1 MFKGKLSLLM
11 FVLGSTI
18 VFGVT
23 QPDHV
28 SDQGLV
34 RIDMSRVVHK
44 ISTIKKEQ
52 SAVWMRRALA
62 IGGAAVAAAYVAY
75 QWYNPGQPQSNENNN
90 NQPNQQHVQAN
101 NNANQANPYCNYDP
115 SFRGRLE
122 FHFSQALAFAI
133 IALIFNKL
141 SNIGDRI
148 SDSLSGYFSMNTPT
162 TNELSQEI
170 ALRWRV
176 LCDVLA
182 TYSSQTKDFAG
193 VLTKNKEL
201 SVFVTADVY
210 TAYGS
215 LMYTIERAMAYELV
229 QVAQADKNGQGKQAC
244 MQNFK
249 HVAES
254 FNQSATVLEGFLNDA
269 TVQPDQKKVETF
281 MHVFNNACVEF
292 VNALDQA
299 EGVIGGGR

>member
-11 FVLGSTI
+11 FVLGGNI
-18 VFGVT
+18 IFGAT
-23 QPDHV
+23 QSGPV

-34 RIDMSRVVHK
+34 HIDMTRVVHK

-62 IGGAAVAAAYVAY
+62 LGGAAVAVAWWWTRESS
-75 QWYNPGQPQSNENNN
+75 QDNQK
-90 NQPNQQHVQAN
+90 QPNQVEKKTAEEV
-101 NNANQANPYCNYDP
+101 NALHYQL
-115 SFRGRLE
+115 LE
-122 FHFSQALAFAI
+122 RQVEKIDSISWRMRDAFCGSLVGALV
-133 IALIFNKL
+133 ALIFNKL

-148 SDSLSGYFSMNTPT
+148 SSPLPGYFSMNTPT

-193 VLTKNKEL
+193 ALTKNKEL

-229 QVAQADKNGQGKQAC
+229 LVAQADKNGQGKQAC

-254 FNQSATVLEGFLNDA
+254 FNQSATVLEGILNDV
-269 TVQPDQKKVETF
+269 TVQPDQKKVEAF
-281 MHVFNNACVEF
+281 MRVFNSACVEF
-292 VNALDQA
+292 VNAIDQA